1 MSTTG
6 ALAVNTEAEGTVY
19 GKISWRVIPLLIV
32 CFIVAYYDRVNIS
45 FAKLQMQQ
53 ELNFSD
59 TVYGLGASLFFV
71 GYILFEVPSNVIL
84 HRIGARKWIARI
96 MVSWGIASALMM
108 FVSSPIQFYIMR
120 FLVGGM
126 EAGFLPGVVLY
137 FTYWF
142 PVQRRA
148 RANSLFMLAISLSGV
163 TGGPLAGWIMTGLA
177 GLNGWAGW
185 QWLFLIEGIP
195 AVILG
200 FVVFVYLDDKP
211 ESARWLSEAEK
222 SQIERDLASEAS
234 VGIKQ
239 HSLLASFTDPKV
251 LYLSLTYFLILVGL
265 GGITFWM
272 PQLIKNT
279 GVTDSRTIGQLSAI
293 PWLVGGLGMLLIGYT
308 SDRTGERKWHLALC
322 AIASGLG
329 YIVSAE
335 FGSNP
340 AIAIAALSVATL
352 GILAIFPVF
361 WTVPSR
367 FLSGVAVASGIAF
380 INSMGNLGSIFSPT
394 FIGWVTDLTKST
406 QLSVNVIGALMILAG
421 LLIASFWPFPE
432 PGRSR

>member
-1 MSTTG
+1 
-6 ALAVNTEAEGTVY
+6 
-19 GKISWRVIPLLIV
+19 
-32 CFIVAYYDRVNIS
+32 
-45 FAKLQMQQ
+45 
-53 ELNFSD
+53 
-59 TVYGLGASLFFV
+59 
-71 GYILFEVPSNVIL
+71 
-84 HRIGARKWIARI
+84 
-96 MVSWGIASALMM
+96 
-108 FVSSPIQFYIMR
+108 
-120 FLVGGM
+120 
-126 EAGFLPGVVLY
+126 
-137 FTYWF
+137 
-142 PVQRRA
+142 
-148 RANSLFMLAISLSGV
+148 MLAISLSGV

>member
-1 MSTTG
+1 
-6 ALAVNTEAEGTVY
+6 
-19 GKISWRVIPLLIV
+19 
-32 CFIVAYYDRVNIS
+32 
-45 FAKLQMQQ
+45 
-53 ELNFSD
+53 
-59 TVYGLGASLFFV
+59 
-71 GYILFEVPSNVIL
+71 
-84 HRIGARKWIARI
+84 
-96 MVSWGIASALMM
+96 
-108 FVSSPIQFYIMR
+108 
-120 FLVGGM
+120 
-126 EAGFLPGVVLY
+126 
-137 FTYWF
+137 
-142 PVQRRA
+142 
-148 RANSLFMLAISLSGV
+148 
-163 TGGPLAGWIMTGLA
+163 
-177 GLNGWAGW
+177 
-185 QWLFLIEGIP
+185 
-195 AVILG
+195 
-200 FVVFVYLDDKP
+200 
-211 ESARWLSEAEK
+211 
-222 SQIERDLASEAS
+222 
-234 VGIKQ
+234 
-239 HSLLASFTDPKV
+239 V
-251 LYLSLTYFLILVGL
+251 LYLSLTNFLILVGL